1 MPSILHIESAT
12 PICSVALSKGDQLI
26 DLKEIDK
33 FNSHS
38 EVLTLFVDEL
48 LNTNGLKYKDL
59 DAIAVSNGPGS
70 YTGLRIGV
78 SAAKGICYGVD
89 IPLISISSLK
99 ILANKIVFDGY
110 IISTMDAR
118 RDEVYS
124 CIYDSKLNIIE
135 DEKPQIINA
144 KSFLEYADNKRVLII
159 GDGQEKCKNLID
171 INKNFEF
178 NEDILRPSSKKMGD
192 LAYEKFKKNDFEDLA
207 YFEPKYLKEFKSN

>member
-1 MPSILHIESAT
+1 
-12 PICSVALSKGDQLI
+12 
-26 DLKEIDK
+26 
-33 FNSHS
+33 
-38 EVLTLFVDEL
+38 
-48 LNTNGLKYKDL
+48 
-59 DAIAVSNGPGS
+59 
-70 YTGLRIGV
+70 
-78 SAAKGICYGVD
+78 
-89 IPLISISSLK
+89 
-99 ILANKIVFDGY
+99 
-110 IISTMDAR
+110 MDAR

-144 KSFLEYADNKRVLII
+144 KSFLEYADNKKVLII